1 MAHVCVAHDR
11 NREAGHRLR
20 PIPMVELADS
30 SVRSPLA
37 PGARLLLETASG
49 PIAIFEVGGG
59 VCAVEDG
66 CLRCGSSLSTGTLA
80 GTVVTCSFCGW
91 QYDVA
96 SGGLVGLS
104 ALRLPTCKVR
114 ATRAE

>member
-1 MAHVCVAHDR
+1 MAHVGVARDR
-11 NREAGHRLR
+11 SREAGHWLR
-20 PIPMVELADS
+20 PIPMVELADT
-30 SVRSPLA
+30 SVHSPLA

-49 PIAIFEVGGG
+49 PIAIFEVGGR

-66 CLRCGSSLSTGTLA
+66 CLRCGASLTTGTLA
-80 GTVVTCSFCGW
+80 GTVVTCSVCGW

-114 ATRAE
+114 ASRVE

>member
-1 MAHVCVAHDR
+1 MVDI
-11 NREAGHRLR
+11 AG
-20 PIPMVELADS
+20 S
-30 SVRSPLA
+30 SIRSPLA

-49 PIAIFEVGGG
+49 PIAIFEVGGT
-59 VCAVEDG
+59 VHAIEDG
-66 CLRCGSSLSTGTLA
+66 CLRCGASLTTGTLA
-80 GTVVTCSFCGW
+80 GTVVTCSVCGW

-114 ATRAE
+114 AIRAE